1 MRTYLFE
8 NYKRAPIE
16 FVKAEGSYL
25 IDSEGKVY
33 LDFSSGIGVTNLGFH
48 PQVQQALIQQAGRIW
63 HSPNL
68 YLSSLQEQ
76 VSQEL
81 AGSYDYLAFFC
92 NSGAEANE
100 AAIKLARK
108 ATGKQGFITFQQSF
122 HGRTFGAM
130 AATGQDKIKEGFGD
144 GVPHF
149 SYAVYND
156 LASVEKLV
164 NQDTAAVMLEL
175 VQGESGVRPAE
186 AAFVK
191 DLADVCQQEG
201 ILLIV
206 DEVQTGMGRTG
217 QLYSFEHY
225 GIIPDI
231 VTLAKGLANGLPVGA
246 LLGKSSL
253 APAFGPG
260 SHGSTFGGN
269 KLAMA
274 AALETLHIMKEAGF
288 MEEVRSKSAILL
300 EQLQLAFQDHPKISA
315 VRGLGMMIGIE
326 TSASLSKIVEAAR
339 QKGLIILTAGENV
352 IRLLPPLTI
361 SREEIQQGI
370 TVLKEVFS
378 EVDE

>member
-1 MRTYLFE
+1 MTYLFE

-25 IDSEGKVY
+25 IDNEGKAY

-48 PQVQQALIQQAGRIW
+48 PQIQQALIQQAGRIW

-76 VSQEL
+76 VAQEL

-108 ATGKQGFITFQQSF
+108 ATGKQGIITFQQSF

-156 LASVEKLV
+156 LASVEDLV

-191 DLADVCQQEG
+191 DLADFCRREE

-225 GIIPDI
+225 GIVPDI
-231 VTLAKGLANGLPVGA
+231 VTLAKGLANGLPAGA

-274 AALETLHIMKEAGF
+274 AALETLHIMKETGF

-300 EQLQLAFQDHPKISA
+300 EQLQLAFQDHPNISA

-326 TSASLSKIVEAAR
+326 TSASLSRLVEAAR

-370 TVLKEVFS
+370 AVLKEVFS
-378 EVDE
+378 EIDE

>member
-1 MRTYLFE
+1 MTYLFE

-33 LDFSSGIGVTNLGFH
+33 LDFSSGIGVTNLGFQ

-76 VSQEL
+76 VAQEL

-108 ATGKQGFITFQQSF
+108 ATGKQGIITFQQSF

-156 LASVEKLV
+156 LASVEKLIS
-164 NQDTAAVMLEL
+164 QDTAAVMLEL

-191 DLADVCQQEG
+191 DLADFCRREE

-231 VTLAKGLANGLPVGA
+231 VTLAKGLANGLPAGA

-288 MEEVRSKSAILL
+288 LEEVRSKSAILM
-300 EQLQLAFQDHPKISA
+300 EQLQLAFQDYPKVSA

-361 SREEIQQGI
+361 SRDEIQQGI
-370 TVLKEVFS
+370 AILKEVFS

>member
-1 MRTYLFE
+1 MTYLFE
-8 NYKRAPIE
+8 NYKRASIE

-25 IDSEGKVY
+25 IDSEGKAY

-48 PQVQQALIQQAGRIW
+48 PQVQQALIRQAGRIW

-76 VSQEL
+76 VAQEL
-81 AGSYDYLAFFC
+81 ADSYDYLAFFC

-108 ATGKQGFITFQQSF
+108 ATGKQGIITFQQSF

-149 SYAVYND
+149 SYGVYND
-156 LASVEKLV
+156 LASVEDLV

-175 VQGESGVRPAE
+175 IQGESGVRPAE

-191 DLADVCQQEG
+191 NLADFCQREG

-231 VTLAKGLANGLPVGA
+231 VTLAKGLANGLPAGA

-288 MEEVRSKSAILL
+288 MEEVRSKSAILM
-300 EQLQLAFQDHPKISA
+300 EQLQLAFQNHPKISA

-370 TVLKEVFS
+370 AILKEVFS
-378 EVDE
+378 QVDE

>member
-1 MRTYLFE
+1 MTYLFE

-25 IDSEGKVY
+25 LDSEGKAY
-33 LDFSSGIGVTNLGFH
+33 LDFSSGIGVTNLGFN

-76 VSQEL
+76 VAQEL

-108 ATGKQGFITFQQSF
+108 ATGKQGIITFQQSF

-156 LASVEKLV
+156 LASVEELV

-191 DLADVCQQEG
+191 DLADFCRREE

-231 VTLAKGLANGLPVGA
+231 VTLAKGLANGLPAGA

-288 MEEVRSKSAILL
+288 MEGVRSKSAILL

-370 TVLKEVFS
+370 AILKEVFS
-378 EVDE
+378 QVDE

>member
-1 MRTYLFE
+1 MTYLFE

-33 LDFSSGIGVTNLGFH
+33 LDFSSGIGVTNFGFH

-191 DLADVCQQEG
+191 DLADFCQQEG
-201 ILLIV
+201 LLLIV

-217 QLYSFEHY
+217 QLYSFEYY

-231 VTLAKGLANGLPVGA
+231 VTLAKGLANGLPAGA

-253 APAFGPG
+253 ASAFGPG

>member
-1 MRTYLFE
+1 MTYLFE

-16 FVKAEGSYL
+16 FVKAEGTYL
-25 IDSEGKVY
+25 IDSEGKAY

-48 PQVQQALIQQAGRIW
+48 PQVQRALIQQAGRIW
-63 HSPNL
+63 YSPNL

-108 ATGKQGFITFQQSF
+108 ATGKQGIITFQQSF

-130 AATGQDKIKEGFGD
+130 AATGQDKIKKGFGD

-164 NQDTAAVMLEL
+164 NQDTAAIMLEL

-186 AAFVK
+186 ASFVK
-191 DLADVCQQEG
+191 VLADFCQREG

-217 QLYSFEHY
+217 LLYSFEHY

-231 VTLAKGLANGLPVGA
+231 VTLAKGLANGLPAGA
-246 LLGKSSL
+246 LLGKSRL
-253 APAFGPG
+253 ASALGPG

-274 AALETLHIMKEAGF
+274 AALETLHIMKEMGF
-288 MEEVRSKSAILL
+288 LEEVRSKSAILL

-326 TSASLSKIVEAAR
+326 TSASLSKIVEGAR

-370 TVLKEVFS
+370 AILKEVFS
-378 EVDE
+378 QVDE